1 MFLVFMKSGTHLEI
15 DAVSAR
21 RIAVAAQGLHRPR
34 SEAKVTQRHFRR
46 VFKDVGLVQLDSVQA
61 ICRSHYLVFFSRLGK
76 YDRSKLD
83 EWIWHSGEI
92 FESWAHE
99 ASILPVETEPFV
111 RWKKSR
117 ARKGETWKGLFE
129 LANSQGEYVR
139 DVMSQVS
146 LAESPIRAS
155 ELSEPRNRSGSWWSG
170 RSDGQKTLDWL
181 FRIGELAVKRDKN
194 FSRSY
199 VPFNSAISS
208 EISHFP
214 DPLESDAINELILI
228 SARCNGISTVSDI
241 ADYFRIKPSLI
252 RDSLPS
258 LLEQNKLLSAE
269 VEGWKENAYLHP
281 SVSVPK
287 RIEASALLSPFD
299 SLVWCRPRIE
309 RVFNFKYRLE
319 IYVPKEKRKYGY
331 YVLPFLLNENLV
343 ARVDLKALRHEGKL
357 LVKGVY
363 LEVGTDPE
371 MVLSE
376 LAKEVKDLSEFLDLS
391 EVLSIGRSQ
400 SATLLRS
407 FLDSN

>member
-1 MFLVFMKSGTHLEI
+1 MFLVFMKTGTHLEI

-208 EISHFP
+208 EISRFP

-228 SARCNGISTVSDI
+228 SARCNGIGTVSDI

-258 LLEQNKLLSAE
+258 LLEQKKLVSVE

-287 RIEASALLSPFD
+287 RIEARALLSPFD

-343 ARVDLKALRHEGKL
+343 ARVDLKTFRSTGKL
-357 LVKGVY
+357 LVKGIH
-363 LEVGTDPE
+363 LEKGVDPE

-376 LAKEVKDLSEFLDLS
+376 LSEEIKKLSNFLDLPQVS
-391 EVLSIGRSQ
+391 VTSRSKPAVLLS
-400 SATLLRS
+400 S
-407 FLDSN
+407 FLNSH